1 MGRHPQ
7 KTSPFRLRQ
16 LLKGQQDLDMRL
28 AGRTYQEI
36 AKALGYANASGP
48 YLAIQA
54 LIRRNALESL
64 EELRDLDSIDTV
76 LKIQQRRARLYGL
89 DKPVKVSVEGEIR
102 KLLVLK
108 IGDRPPRIIDLTD
121 LDLKILSE
129 QELVVL
135 RQLQATQVI
144 EGEVLETREV

>member
-16 LLKGQQDLDMRL
+16 LLKGQQALDMRL

-64 EELRDLDSIDTV
+64 EELRDVEGQRLDKMMEQVWPRATTGDLDSIDTV

-89 DKPVKVSVEGEIR
+89 DKPV
-102 KLLVLK
+102 
-108 IGDRPPRIIDLTD
+108 
-121 LDLKILSE
+121 
-129 QELVVL
+129 
-135 RQLQATQVI
+135 
-144 EGEVLETREV
+144 